1 MPNGALCHSANTAGN
16 GMTRERP
23 HSPTTRTY
31 LVHTH
36 TIRYTNTMHTPT
48 HLYIDFDGVICDSV
62 QEAFVSSYA
71 AYYDNLELAR
81 KVVADT
87 TDRVNAIKSTF
98 YQYRPFIRSGQ
109 HFMLLQHCIAHGIVL
124 TSQSDFERE
133 LQSTSTAQLMEWRQA
148 LYAMRALFIK
158 EYVNEFLSLH
168 HFYDHVHTHLM
179 HLSKASHVTIL
190 STKKEHLVSLLLTHA
205 RIAWPSDRI
214 VGAHTQSKIDIIKN
228 RHLHTQEQVAFID
241 DHIPHILPIIHGRK
255 CGIHCYLADWGYVLP
270 QWREDTRYA
279 HLNAHTLSSFLAP
292 FM

>member
-1 MPNGALCHSANTAGN
+1 MPNGALHHSANTAGN

-23 HSPTTRTY
+23 NYTIHTY
-31 LVHTH
+31 LYMYN
-36 TIRYTNTMHTPT
+36 TIRYTETMCAYT

-87 TDRVNAIKSTF
+87 TASVNAIQDTF

-133 LQSTSTAQLMEWRQA
+133 LQATSAAQLAEWRRI
-148 LYAMRALFIK
+148 LYDMRALFIK
-158 EYVNEFLSLH
+158 EHVNEFLSIH
-168 HFYDHVHTHLM
+168 HFYDHVYTHLM
-179 HLSKASHVTIL
+179 RLSKASQVIIL
-190 STKKEHLVSLLLTHA
+190 STKKEHLVSLLLSHA
-205 RIAWPSDRI
+205 HIDWPSDRI

-228 RHLHTQEQVAFID
+228 RHLNTQEQVAFID
-241 DHIPHILPIIHGRK
+241 DHLPHTLSIAHGRK
-255 CGIHCYLADWGYVLP
+255 YGIDCYLADWGYMLP
-270 QWREDTRYA
+270 QWREDARYA
-279 HLNAHTLSSFLAP
+279 HLNTHTLPSFLAL